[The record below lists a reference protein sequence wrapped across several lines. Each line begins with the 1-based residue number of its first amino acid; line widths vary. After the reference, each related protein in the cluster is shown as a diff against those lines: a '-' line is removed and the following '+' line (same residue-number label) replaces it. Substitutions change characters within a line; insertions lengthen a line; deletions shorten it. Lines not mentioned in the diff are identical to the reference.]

1 MARLLWILVAA
12 LVAFWVVANIFD
24 FLGDIIHFI
33 LVVAVA
39 LAIFAFVKRR
49 V

>member
-1 MARLLWILVAA
+1 MAKALWIIVAVLVALWLA
-12 LVAFWVVANIFD
+12 GAVIGV
-24 FLGDIIHFI
+24 LGDIIHFV
-33 LVVAVA
+33 LVVALA